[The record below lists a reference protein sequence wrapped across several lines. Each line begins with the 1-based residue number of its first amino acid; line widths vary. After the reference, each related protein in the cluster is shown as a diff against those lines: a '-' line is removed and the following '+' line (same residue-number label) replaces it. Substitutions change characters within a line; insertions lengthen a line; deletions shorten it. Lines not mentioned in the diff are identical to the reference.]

1 MELTKRTNTVKYMI
15 LFIVD
20 YYIDILYTLLMYY
33 IYTAYKADILLNT
46 LLI

>member
-33 IYTAYKADILLNT
+33 IYTPYKADILLNT